1 MQCEAAPSS
10 FQRPDVWSTILMR
23 FSITVPR
30 VTVQRRMNLGPL
42 VSARMA
48 LRTRPSW
55 TVIFLKGYALLCEAT
70 PELRRAYVK
79 LPWPQLYEYP
89 LSVASIAHERD
100 YEGERAVMLTRI
112 RARSTA
118 PSRSLS
124 LRSARRERVR
134 SWR

>member
-1 MQCEAAPSS
+1 MRGRPLKLSAP
-10 FQRPDVWSTILMR
+10 RRLVNDLMR

-70 PELRRAYVK
+70 PELRRA
-79 LPWPQLYEYP
+79 
-89 LSVASIAHERD
+89 LSFFGPDAAVRAGL
-100 YEGERAVMLTRI
+100 EGPYR
-112 RARSTA
+112 
-118 PSRSLS
+118 
-124 LRSARRERVR
+124 
-134 SWR
+134 